1 VVYAKKLQNYDDK
14 LIIANSRFTA
24 SCVKEFLN
32 VNVKVM
38 YPPVPSVSL
47 NEFPDSLTQDPRT
60 NTVVTVSRFSNDK
73 GLEKIPY
80 IAKLTEGNARFV
92 LIGLLHDSKVYESLT
107 QIIKS
112 LGLIK
117 KVELLPNAPRVQLE
131 NTLRKAKVYL
141 HSTVG
146 EHFGISIVEAMAM
159 GCIPI
164 VHNSGG
170 MKEFVPERY
179 RYESLHEAAR
189 KIERALNEW
198 TPEKA
203 KEIIEIARQFSES
216 NFAHNFAET
225 FSLYI
230 ERHT

>member
-1 VVYAKKLQNYDDK
+1 MHV
-14 LIIANSRFTA
+14 
-24 SCVKEFLN
+24 
-32 VNVKVM
+32 
-38 YPPVPSVSL
+38 
-47 NEFPDSLTQDPRT
+47 
-60 NTVVTVSRFSNDK
+60 
-73 GLEKIPY
+73 
-80 IAKLTEGNARFV
+80 
-92 LIGLLHDSKVYESLT
+92 
-107 QIIKS
+107 IKT
-112 LGLIK
+112 LGLSK
-117 KVELLPNAPRVQLE
+117 RVELLPNAPRPQLE

-141 HSTVG
+141 HTMVE

-179 RYESLHEAAR
+179 RYETLQEAAR

-225 FSLYI
+225 FSSYI
-230 ERHT
+230 EQHT